1 METQLRA
8 ALVDW
13 LRSDG
18 ALRGTLNAIA
28 EEAPVRASIPW
39 LGIAASA
46 SIDWSTKDQRGREVR
61 VAMELHLRGDDP
73 AAGADTATAV
83 EDRISALPSA
93 QPGFQIVSTQF
104 LRARAEQRPGNLRA
118 VLLEYRFRLL
128 EA

>member
-18 ALRGTLNAIA
+18 ELQRGLNAIA

-46 SIDWSTKDQRGREVR
+46 SIDWSTKDRRGREIR
-61 VAMELHLRGDDP
+61 VAVELHLRGDDP
-73 AAGADTATAV
+73 STGAETITKV
-83 EDRISALPSA
+83 EDRIETLPSVH
-93 QPGFQIVSTQF
+93 PGFQVASIQF